1 MARVKLIEPTEAPAD
16 VQNIYEHRLRGR
28 PANVHKA
35 MAHLPNSLVPFLAF
49 YASVGKTIEPRLYEL
64 IYIRVSMLNHCHY

>member
-1 MARVKLIEPTEAPAD
+1 MARVKLIEPAEASPD

-35 MAHLPNSLVPFLAF
+35 MAHLPNSLTPFLAF
-49 YASVGKTIEPRLYEL
+49 YASVGKTLEQRLYEL
-64 IYIRVSMLNHCHY
+64 IYIRVSMVNQCHY

>member
-1 MARVKLIEPTEAPAD
+1 MARIKLIEAQDASTE

-35 MAHLPNSLVPFLAF
+35 MAHLPQALTPFLAF
-49 YASVGKTIEPRLYEL
+49 YAAVGKTLPPRLYEL
-64 IYIRVSMLNHCHY
+64 VYLRVSMLNQCHY